1 MYFYG
6 ANRGANFPNR
16 MILVTYQY
24 VTDMLVI
31 KLNIV
36 KVSASKFHTVVPSE
50 FNLGAETN

>member
-24 VTDMLVI
+24 VTDKLVI